1 MSKKVTNNARA
12 RERKPR
18 IVYSENVLDLILDR
32 VAAGE
37 ALSRV
42 CGSSDDM
49 PTRKSFFEWVAKDPA
64 IKAKYEFAIQLRAD
78 GLADDILQIADDGL
92 NDTYRDEDGNT
103 RTDQDVIARSKLR
116 VDARK
121 WLASKMAPKKYGDK
135 LDITANVTT
144 HEETIDELE

>member
-18 IVYSENVLDLILDR
+18 IVYSEDVLDLILDR

-42 CGSSDDM
+42 CNSPDM
-49 PTRKSFFEWVAKDPA
+49 PTRKSFFEWVEKDPS
-64 IKAKYEFAIQLRAD
+64 IKIKYEFAIQLRAD

-92 NDTYRDEDGNT
+92 NDTYQDDAGNT
-103 RTDQDVIARSKLR
+103 RTDQDVIARSRLR

-135 LDITANVTT
+135 LDITANVTS
-144 HEETIDELE
+144 HEATIDDLE

>member
-1 MSKKVTNNARA
+1 MSKKVTNSACA

-18 IVYSENVLDLILDR
+18 IVYSDDILDLILDR

-42 CGSSDDM
+42 CSSPDM
-49 PTRKSFFEWVAKDPA
+49 PTRKSFFEWVDKDPS
-64 IKAKYEFAIQLRAD
+64 IRVKYEFAIQLRAD

-92 NDTYRDEDGNT
+92 NDTYQDEDGNT
-103 RTDQDVIARSKLR
+103 RTDQDVIARSRLR

-121 WLASKMAPKKYGDK
+121 WLASKMAPKRYGDK

-144 HEETIDELE
+144 HDQTIDELE